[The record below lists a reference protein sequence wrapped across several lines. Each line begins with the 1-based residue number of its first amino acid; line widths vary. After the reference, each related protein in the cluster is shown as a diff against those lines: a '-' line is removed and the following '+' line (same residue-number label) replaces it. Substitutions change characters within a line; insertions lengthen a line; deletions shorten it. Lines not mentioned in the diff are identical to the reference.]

1 MTQRVQ
7 QWVFTDQYE
16 LIGLYGTSSDRGI
29 SNLGIIVFKA
39 NECTIYFGDVA
50 VADELPEEVP
60 QSNEDDNQNTE
71 ELIEEEIQI
80 LNDISEANI

>member
-60 QSNEDDNQNTE
+60 QSNEDEKQNTE
-71 ELIEEEIQI
+71 ELIEEEIYI
-80 LNDISEANI
+80 LNEISEANI

>member
-1 MTQRVQ
+1 MLDL
-7 QWVFTDQYE
+7 QWVFNDRYE

-50 VADELPEEVP
+50 IVEEPEEVP
-60 QSNEDDNQNTE
+60 QSNEDENQNTE
-71 ELIEEEIQI
+71 ELIEEEIQL
-80 LNDISEANI
+80 LNEISEAST